1 MCQVV
6 SCHVAPL
13 CQVVSCHVAPLCR
26 CVRLCHVVWCD
37 LVVIAIAFSPSP
49 KIAPA
54 RAAMASSGLGLPAT
68 AASGQPLPSPAAASG
83 GQPPA
88 PGSTIACLSCAVSFV
103 PRQAGQHACSAS
115 CRVKRKSALLKADH
129 CCSRIRPQG
138 PWLLPTDVRE
148 EPTFRKIAL
157 LRPMEARW
165 QVCPSALQLA
175 QGPLVHQKKGC
186 FRGSGSPSIG
196 ISRDHLGHAVHWNS
210 SHDHGRRDAA
220 HDAVSF
226 RVC

>member
-1 MCQVV
+1 MHSGMCQVV

-68 AASGQPLPSPAAASG
+68 AASGQPLPSPAATSG

-103 PRQAGQHACSAS
+103 PRQAGQHVCSAS
-115 CRVKRKSALLKADH
+115 CRVKRKSALLKAD
-129 CCSRIRPQG
+129 RAGIAKVIREVATLEALEEMMRTIKAASKSAAAGDGVSVVATAQTWLAAQPKDVQD
-138 PWLLPTDVRE
+138 WLL
-148 EPTFRKIAL
+148 
-157 LRPMEARW
+157 W
-165 QVCPSALQLA
+165 QCVLPA
-175 QGPLVHQKKGC
+175 
-186 FRGSGSPSIG
+186 
-196 ISRDHLGHAVHWNS
+196 AVFVLS
-210 SHDHGRRDAA
+210 
-220 HDAVSF
+220 
-226 RVC
+226 